1 MLIENFYLSH
11 RNFIYSSSNEI
22 ANFIK
27 QPVTVTTD
35 SAKSIRMIIFIQLIG
50 ENNWNNYREEIF
62 IAILIINSWKLI
74 NSIKIIPR
82 SDSSLFSQSFISK
95 KKKKKKKS
103 CKHVQIESNTGGG
116 WR

>member
-62 IAILIINSWKLI
+62 IASLIINSWKLI

-82 SDSSLFSQSFISK
+82 SDSLLFSQSFISK
-95 KKKKKKKS
+95 KKRKKKKS